1 MATLNVEFL
10 RRNGPATREEL
21 PGDVWTGNRQD
32 GLAKFTVNGFGPAKA
47 NAPAKSVYYL
57 PDHDKR
63 DVVRR
68 FIEVNQDILEG
79 TNMRAFH
86 RAVGHHGR
94 AWTDAARSVSEDY
107 FDSPTAPEDVDLRT
121 DGECPLCGEEVSFQ
135 LARHLDND
143 CEY

>member
-21 PGDVWTGNRQD
+21 PGDIWTGNRQE
-32 GLAKFTVNGFGPAKA
+32 GLGKFTVNGFGPAKA
-47 NAPAKSVYYL
+47 NAPVKAVYHL

-63 DVVRR
+63 EVVRT
-68 FIEVNQDILEG
+68 FIEVNRSIVEG
-79 TNMRAFH
+79 TNKRAFH

-94 AWTDAARSVSEDY
+94 AWREAVRAVSSDY
-107 FDSPTAPEDVDLRT
+107 FDTPSVPRNVDPRSE
-121 DGECPLCGEEVSFQ
+121 GKCPLCGEEISFQ
-135 LARHLDND
+135 LARHLGDD